1 MNEIYS
7 FSKAVAAAALHARD
21 YAQLET
27 LANRAAFERSLVED
41 LISENAHWDKAKA
54 SCPEGLIQF
63 NAEDVRRRLSRH
75 EQQMLDNFMRLV
87 YDAYK
92 QGILT

>member
-1 MNEIYS
+1 MTEIYS
-7 FSKAVAAAALHARD
+7 FSKEVAATALHAND

-41 LISENAHWDKAKA
+41 LISEDAYWNTAKA
-54 SCPEGLIQF
+54 ACPKGIIQF
-63 NAEDVRRRLSRH
+63 NAEDVRQRLSRH
-75 EQQMLDNFMRLV
+75 EQQMLENFMRLV